1 MADPTR
7 VNGEKYRN
15 APARVVT
22 RALERREITPGG
34 CWVWTGPTLKG
45 YGQTVY
51 KVRGRQ
57 FSVYI
62 HRLVY
67 THLVG
72 DPGDMTQLDHACH
85 DPETCMVPP
94 LECPHRRCFNPDHL
108 EPVTNEENSLRGRT
122 LIAVNVAK
130 THCGTCGEPYDEAN
144 TYRLTRIW
152 REQLVELALPDWC
165 RHHFETFLPEPRDF
179 PDPALARRV
188 ANGDQINEGRRA
200 ARIAGKLANPR
211 SCETCGADISLYH
224 GRARFCVV
232 CTPTRRLR
240 SNPAQHAAM
249 DCG

>member
-72 DPGDMTQLDHACH
+72 DPGDMTQLDHTCH

-144 TYRLTRIW
+144 TYRRENGERGCRNCHRIT
-152 REQLVELALPDWC
+152 EA
-165 RHHFETFLPEPRDF
+165 
-179 PDPALARRV
+179 ARRV

-249 DCG
+249 DRG